1 MTTPQQRYYQTHR
14 DAILPKM
21 REREKTRRETRKSK
35 YSDDPTLHEED
46 KAIAR
51 RKYYCRVGRVN
62 KGIIEEALARP
73 DLSAATRTVL
83 EQLAEDSSAITTVAL
98 RKMISGGNNK
108 TMPRGKKS
116 DDAKKD
122 DAAVVAPAMV
132 EVVKKEDEV
141 KEKKEKKAKV
151 VKAKREIIALPGEHI
166 HIKVDKGVKVTF
178 D

>member
-1 MTTPQQRYYQTHR
+1 
-14 DAILPKM
+14 M

-35 YSDDPTLHEED
+35 YGDDPTLHEED

-51 RKYYCRVGRVN
+51 RKYYARMGRIN
-62 KGIIEEALARP
+62 KGIIEEALGRT
-73 DLSAATRTVL
+73 DLAETTRTL
-83 EQLAEDSSAITTVAL
+83 LDQLVEDSSAITTVAL
-98 RKMISGGNNK
+98 RKMISGGKNK
-108 TMPRGKKS
+108 AMPRGKK

-122 DAAVVAPAMV
+122 DAAVVAPAVV

-141 KEKKEKKAKV
+141 KKEKVKKEKVAKV
-151 VKAKREIIALPGEHI
+151 KREIVALPGEHI